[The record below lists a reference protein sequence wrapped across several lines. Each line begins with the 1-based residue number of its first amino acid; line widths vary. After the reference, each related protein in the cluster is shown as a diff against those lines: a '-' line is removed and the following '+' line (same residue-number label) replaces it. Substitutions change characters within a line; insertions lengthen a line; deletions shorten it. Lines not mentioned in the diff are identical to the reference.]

1 LKGRITPP
9 DSKTDAASAERASS
23 GADQGRKIFADSCSA
38 CHGAA
43 GEGGHGPSL
52 TSVRDAEKI
61 AQMVRRGG
69 GQMPAFDSK
78 LSESEIQAVASYVRE
93 TIVK

>member
-1 LKGRITPP
+1 
-9 DSKTDAASAERASS
+9 
-23 GADQGRKIFADSCSA
+23 
-38 CHGAA
+38 
-43 GEGGHGPSL
+43 
-52 TSVRDAEKI
+52 
-61 AQMVRRGG
+61 MVRRGG